1 MEGTMRLLD
10 PRTFRDA
17 CGVFATGVNIITT
30 HCDGH
35 DHCMTANAFMSISL
49 DPPLIA
55 ISIAEKAR
63 MLEKIQKSGR
73 FAVSVLASG
82 MGAVAW
88 HFAGKPNADLHDL
101 FDTLDGLPV
110 IRGAIATFSAIV
122 HDEILAGDHT
132 IFVGHVQ
139 SLAGRGGDE
148 PLLFFKGK
156 FGAMENTRT
165 TAACLLQVEAELMW

>member
-1 MEGTMRLLD
+1 MRLLD

-35 DHCMTANAFMSISL
+35 DHGMTANAFMSISL

-73 FAVSVLASG
+73 FALSVLASG
-82 MGAVAW
+82 MDAVAW

-101 FDTLDGLPV
+101 FDTLDDLPV
-110 IRGAIATFSAIV
+110 IRGAIV

-139 SLAGRGGDE
+139 SLAGSGGDE

-156 FGAMENTRT
+156 FGAMENTRKT
-165 TAACLLQVEAELMW
+165 TAGLLQVETEFMW